1 MPEHELLVLIHC
13 MGGLEMPWERSSIL
27 LHTIEYLMFSR

>member
-1 MPEHELLVLIHC
+1 MPDHEPLVLIHF
-13 MGGLEMPWERSSIL
+13 MAGLQMPWERSSIL